1 MDKAEKV
8 LRSYFDIGEDL
19 NAEHVQAFALT
30 LHDML
35 LEFGEECF
43 NTGREFNSKDGTVD
57 INIVIF
63 YKGADNSDLEP
74 LYPTFNDYL
83 NSLE

>member
-1 MDKAEKV
+1 MNKAEKI

-43 NTGREFNSKDGTVD
+43 NAGKKYGIDCAISAEWCEEVT
-57 INIVIF
+57 
-63 YKGADNSDLEP
+63 EP
-74 LYPTFNDYL
+74 NFENYL
-83 NSLE
+83 NTLK

>member
-8 LRSYFDIGEDL
+8 LRSYFDIGDDL

-43 NTGREFNSKDGTVD
+43 NAALENKKLYNPTRDVNLTMISIIPE
-57 INIVIF
+57 
-63 YKGADNSDLEP
+63 YK
-74 LYPTFNDYL
+74 TFEDYL

>member
-8 LRSYFDIGEDL
+8 LRSYFDIGDDL

-35 LEFGEECF
+35 LEFGKECF
-43 NTGREFNSKDGTVD
+43 NAALENKKFYNPEKDGSLTM
-57 INIVIF
+57 ITIIQK
-63 YKGADNSDLEP
+63 YK
-74 LYPTFNDYL
+74 TFENYL